1 MSTKLAHQTQKTAG
15 IPNGMR
21 TATITAVSS
30 SAITINVSGGTFTA
44 GVGVVTGYAPIVGDV
59 VAVFRQ
65 DSSWL
70 ILGRTSA
77 VNRWQRMSSSGYL
90 NSYTDRGGGIAPIG
104 QYRIVGDS
112 VQLTGELS
120 NPALTAPG
128 GILPAGSLPSPSAEA
143 ILPGSINS
151 TNVRLVVSQAGAFT
165 LFDPPTVPSAPSI
178 VQFCCTYPL
187 DPMLA

>member
-1 MSTKLAHQTQKTAG
+1 VTTKLAHQTQKTAG

-21 TATITAVSS
+21 TAVITAVSA
-30 SAITINVSGGTFTA
+30 SAITISVSGGQFSA
-44 GVGVVTGYAPIVGDV
+44 GVGVVTSYVPIVGDT

-70 ILGRTSA
+70 ILGALSA
-77 VNRWQRMSSSGYL
+77 LNRWQPMSSLGYL
-90 NSYTDRGGGIAPIG
+90 SSYTDRGGTIAPIG

-120 NPALTAPG
+120 NAALTAPQP
-128 GILPAGSLPSPSAEA
+128 ILPAGSLPAPSAEA
-143 ILPGSINS
+143 ILPGSINA

-165 LFDPPTVPSAPSI
+165 LFDPPTLVSGPSI
-178 VQFCCTYPL
+178 VQFCCMYPL
-187 DPMLA
+187 DPLLA

>member
-44 GVGVVTGYAPIVGDV
+44 GVGVVTSYAPIVGDT

-70 ILGRTSA
+70 ILGKTSA
-77 VNRWQRMSSSGYL
+77 VNGWQRMKDQGYL
-90 NSYTDRGGGIAPIG
+90 NGWTDRGGGTAPIG
-104 QYRIVGDS
+104 QYRIVGDI
-112 VQLTGELS
+112 VQLTGEL
-120 NPALTAPG
+120 TIPG
-128 GILPAGSLPSPSAEA
+128 TFATGVLPAGSLPAPSAEA
-143 ILPGSINS
+143 IMLGSINTVS
-151 TNVRLVVSQAGAFT
+151 TRLVVSKAGAFSCNDNT
-165 LFDPPTVPSAPSI
+165 GGGTGFL
-178 VQFCCTYPL
+178 QFCCSYPL

>member
-1 MSTKLAHQTQKTAG
+1 VTTKLAHQTQKTAG

-21 TATITAVSS
+21 TATITAVSAT
-30 SAITINVSGGTFTA
+30 AITISVSGGQFSA
-44 GVGVVTGYAPIVGDV
+44 GVGVVTSYVPIVGDT

-70 ILGRTSA
+70 ILGALSA
-77 VNRWQRMSSSGYL
+77 LNRWQPMSSLGYL
-90 NSYTDRGGGIAPIG
+90 NSWTDRGGTIAPIG

-120 NPALTAPG
+120 NAAVTGPA
-128 GILPAGSLPSPSAEA
+128 GILPAGSLPGPSAEA
-143 ILPGSINS
+143 ILPGSINA

-165 LFDPPTVPSAPSI
+165 LFDPPTVTAPTI
-178 VQFCCTYPL
+178 LQFCCMYPL
-187 DPMLA
+187 DPLLA